1 MKRIK
6 FSFFTL
12 LAIILFATALCGQE
26 KKNSFRISGIAAH
39 YIGIEDDE
47 LIGSYWGYYS
57 FPVDRGFEFSY
68 FRHLSKSIEI
78 GTGFNYQSG
87 RVASYRSSLKRFHF
101 YEINIPFV
109 LKKDFIFNEKSSCF
123 LTSGIY
129 LGKTYLQKAEN
140 PDSAG
145 NWHEFPSLDYLVNYS
160 DDISFLDIYLDA
172 GYSFS
177 LSKLG
182 EISLAPF
189 AKYRANTTWLNYHQ
203 NKYHFGIKLNYSLKF

>member
-6 FSFFTL
+6 FSLFTL
-12 LAIILFATALCGQE
+12 LAVSLLTTPLWGQE
-26 KKNSFRISGIAAH
+26 KKNSIQLAGIIAH
-39 YIGIEDDE
+39 YINIEKHQLD
-47 LIGSYWGYYS
+47 GPFQGYYES
-57 FPVDRGFEFSY
+57 LVDPGLEILY
-68 FRHLSKSIEI
+68 FRSLFKTASI
-78 GTGFNYQSG
+78 GTGFNYQKG
-87 RVASYRSSLKRFHF
+87 RVASYLSGLRRFDF
-101 YEINIPFV
+101 YEISFPFV
-109 LKKDFIFNEKSSCF
+109 LKKDFVFNEKNSCF

-129 LGKTYLQKAEN
+129 WGKTILRKAEN

-145 NWHEFPSLDYLVNYS
+145 NWHEFYNLEYMENYS

>member
-1 MKRIK
+1 MKRK
-6 FSFFTL
+6 TYSFFML
-12 LAIILFATALCGQE
+12 LAIIILSATKVWGQE
-26 KKNSFRISGIAAH
+26 KKNIFRISGIAAH
-39 YIGIEDDE
+39 YIGNGNNKSLGPIFE
-47 LIGSYWGYYS
+47 YYN
-57 FPVDRGFEFSY
+57 FPVDLGGELLY
-68 FRHLSKSIEI
+68 FRHLSEKFEI
-78 GTGFNYQSG
+78 GTGFNYQNG
-87 RVASYRSSLKRFHF
+87 RVASYRSRRFEF
-101 YEINIPFV
+101 YEISFPFV
-109 LKKDFIFNEKSSCF
+109 IKKDFIFNEKNSCF

-129 LGKTYLQKAEN
+129 WGKTILRKTEN

-145 NWHEFPSLDYLVNYS
+145 NWHEFPSLEFVENYS

-177 LSKLG
+177 ISKLS